1 MKFLKSR
8 FFMVAVLLMVGLII
22 LTTVLGAIG
31 LPAPLRS
38 ALKTISTPFVWCGN
52 LFGEAVDGFVGAF
65 TRYDELK
72 AENEALRETVA
83 SMESKSRENEVLK
96 SENAWLKTYLKM
108 ATEHPEFSLT
118 DARVI
123 AREVGSAVTVLTLD
137 RGRVHGVKNQMSVI
151 TESGLLGYVKE
162 TGLDWCKVVTVV
174 ETASSVGVYT
184 DRTGVE
190 GVAEGNASL
199 SGSGVCHMTYIERGS
214 DIRNGDCVYTKGG
227 EGSLYPPGLLL
238 GTVVSLDLDES
249 AGMLIATVEPAV
261 DFSDPMALSR
271 VMIVSGYATEG

>member
-8 FFMVAVLLMVGLII
+8 FFIVSVLLMAGLIAVTAI
-22 LTTVLGAIG
+22 LGAIG

-38 ALKTISTPFVWCGN
+38 AVKTVSTPFVWCGN
-52 LFGEAVDGFVGAF
+52 KIGAAVDGFVGAF
-65 TRYDELK
+65 TRYDDLM
-72 AENEALRETVA
+72 AENEELRTALA
-83 SMESKSRENEVLK
+83 DMENESRENEVLRA
-96 SENAWLKTYLKM
+96 ENEWLKSYLKI

-118 DARVI
+118 DARVT
-123 AREVGSAVTVLTLD
+123 ARETGSAVTVLTLN

-151 TESGLLGYVKE
+151 TEEGLLGYVKE

-174 ETASSVGVYT
+174 QTASSVGVYT

-199 SGSGVCHMTYIERGS
+199 SGSGVCRMIYIETGA
-214 DIRNGDCVYTKGG
+214 DIRIGDCVYTKGG

-238 GTVVSLDLDES
+238 GTVESLDVDEG
-249 AGMLIATVEPAV
+249 ARMLVATVRPAV
-261 DFSDPMALSR
+261 DFSDPAALAR
-271 VMIVSGYATEG
+271 VMIISGYATGA

>member
-8 FFMVAVLLMVGLII
+8 FFIVSVLLMAGLIAVTAI
-22 LTTVLGAIG
+22 LGAIG

-38 ALKTISTPFVWCGN
+38 AVKTVSTPFVWCGN
-52 LFGEAVDGFVGAF
+52 KIGAAVDGFVGAF
-65 TRYDELK
+65 TRYDDLM
-72 AENEALRETVA
+72 AENEELRTALA
-83 SMESKSRENEVLK
+83 DMENESRENEVLRA
-96 SENAWLKTYLKM
+96 ENEWLKSYLKI

-118 DARVI
+118 DARVT
-123 AREVGSAVTVLTLD
+123 ARETGSAVTVLTLN

-151 TESGLLGYVKE
+151 TEEGLLGYVKE

-174 ETASSVGVYT
+174 QTASSVGVYT

-199 SGSGVCHMTYIERGS
+199 SGSGVCRMIYIETGA
-214 DIRNGDCVYTKGG
+214 DIRIGDCVYTKGG

-238 GTVVSLDLDES
+238 GTVESLDVDEG
-249 AGMLIATVEPAV
+249 ARMLVATVRPAV
-261 DFSDPMALSR
+261 DFSDPAALTR
-271 VMIVSGYATEG
+271 VMIISGYATGA